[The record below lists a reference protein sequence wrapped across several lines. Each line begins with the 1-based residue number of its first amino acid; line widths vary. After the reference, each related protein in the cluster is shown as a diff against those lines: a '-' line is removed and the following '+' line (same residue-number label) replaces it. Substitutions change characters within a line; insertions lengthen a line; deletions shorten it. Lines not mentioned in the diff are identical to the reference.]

1 MHYSHA
7 LTISYPLET
16 TAATLLWA
24 LKMEALQDGQPL
36 PVYANSLPPNREVAN
51 ATGSTGPTVQDI
63 HDFHYRV
70 RVQESYSEP
79 FLSAS
84 EQIFDLRTSSEGS
97 QRFDEHWSRL
107 VTCHDLCMMD
117 DMPLRGPVY
126 QLGSLCGQWSGR
138 FAASWDSGPNMRC

>member
-1 MHYSHA
+1 MLYSHT
-7 LTISYPLET
+7 LTISYPLAT
-16 TAATLLWA
+16 TAAALLWA
-24 LKMEALQDGQPL
+24 LKMETLQDGQPL
-36 PVYANSLPPNREVAN
+36 PAYANLLPPNREVAN
-51 ATGSTGPTVQDI
+51 AAGSIGPTVQDI

-70 RVQESYSEP
+70 RVQESYSGL

-84 EQIFDLRTSSEGS
+84 EQISDLSTSSEGS

-107 VTCHDLCMMD
+107 VTCHDLCMG

-138 FAASWDSGPNMRC
+138 FAASRNLGPNL